1 MKCDSMKVEKVIE
14 ELVLPIIEQNG
25 YEYVGTEYNKTGG
38 PAELIVYAD
47 KPGGMGLDDCE
58 KISRLI
64 EPLIDERDPIKES
77 YCLCVSSPGLDRPL
91 KTERD
96 YRRSVGKLVDVK
108 LYRAQDGNK
117 EWTGL
122 LLRHSES
129 DTAIDIDGTE
139 KVFLNK
145 DVAIIRLHAD
155 ISFGR

>member
-1 MKCDSMKVEKVIE
+1 MKIEKVIE

-25 YEYVGTEYNKTGG
+25 YEYVGTEYNKVAGG
-38 PAELIVYAD
+38 TPELIVYAD

-64 EPLIDERDPIKES
+64 EPVIDERDPIVDS

-91 KTERD
+91 KTDRD
-96 YRRSVGKLVDVK
+96 FDRSIGKMVDIK
-108 LYRAQDGNK
+108 LYRAEDGKK
-117 EWTGL
+117 EWTGQ
-122 LLRHSES
+122 LLRHQDDSVVIS
-129 DTAIDIDGTE
+129 LDGAE

-145 DVAIIRLHAD
+145 DVAIVRLHVD